1 MDLIYIGKIT
11 SFHGIKG
18 ELRIIS
24 EFDYPEVAL
33 APNNKIII
41 DSIEHTV
48 KSYRKHKH
56 YDMITIDDYNNIN
69 DVMFL
74 KNKKVYIDRS
84 YLKNIDLDDD
94 LIGMKIIVNNQ
105 EKGTLKEIRKI
116 SSKKKILVVEYMEKE
131 VLIPYEFIINI
142 NNSSKEI
149 NIQSIEGLGL

>member
-94 LIGMKIIVNNQ
+94 LIGMKIIVNN
-105 EKGTLKEIRKI
+105 EDKGTLKEIRKI

-131 VLIPYEFIINI
+131 VLVPYEFIISI
-142 NNSSKEI
+142 NKDSKEI
-149 NIQSIEGLGL
+149 IVQSIEGLGL